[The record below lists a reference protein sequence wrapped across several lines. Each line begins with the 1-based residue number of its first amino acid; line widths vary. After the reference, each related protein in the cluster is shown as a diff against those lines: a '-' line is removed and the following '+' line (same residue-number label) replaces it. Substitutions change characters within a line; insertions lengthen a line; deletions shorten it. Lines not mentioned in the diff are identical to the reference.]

1 MAQETKF
8 MLPDPSY
15 EAYTWILQDEHSPA
29 SHPPLIAS
37 ATPVAWTG
45 SSPDGLPTTLNINGY
60 NYAREVVSPAGGANL
75 SGTTEPPKQVE
86 DLTRW
91 RLEWLPQVDELIVML
106 ESFDAA
112 TVPAGKW
119 AEVLDGQDQEY
130 RRVFGGIHRTAVG
143 TARMA
148 ATRFTEEYVKRF
160 DEDRRGDAMSLLLGL
175 PNRSLDRANA
185 LWDLSRTLRADK
197 SLLDTL
203 QGGEPRLDMSA
214 AKRFDEDLKAML
226 RDFGATTN
234 NGLQDMPTWRE
245 GSTVPLSMLGAFAW
259 PEDST
264 SPREATLRQKN
275 RRLELEEE
283 VRNASG
289 NDEDENSLVRLME
302 MAQHLIPNLEDH
314 NLLCD
319 QRCVAASRVRW
330 LTVGTHLQ
338 NQGILSVADE
348 IFFYRRPEL
357 VQVLEGGAGLS
368 KEEVDLR
375 RARQRQL
382 RAMLP
387 PLYLGLP
394 PETLTSIDDVPVEGT
409 VQRLVRGVAASPGSH
424 RGRARVVKSMDEADS
439 LQDGDVLVVRSLTP
453 AWTPYFGVVG
463 ALVTNSGGVM
473 SHGAVVAR
481 EFGIAAV
488 VGTRD
493 GTNFIMDG
501 AVVTVDGTA
510 GVVVC

>member
-1 MAQETKF
+1 
-8 MLPDPSY
+8 
-15 EAYTWILQDEHSPA
+15 
-29 SHPPLIAS
+29 
-37 ATPVAWTG
+37 
-45 SSPDGLPTTLNINGY
+45 
-60 NYAREVVSPAGGANL
+60 
-75 SGTTEPPKQVE
+75 
-86 DLTRW
+86 
-91 RLEWLPQVDELIVML
+91 
-106 ESFDAA
+106 
-112 TVPAGKW
+112 
-119 AEVLDGQDQEY
+119 
-130 RRVFGGIHRTAVG
+130 
-143 TARMA
+143 
-148 ATRFTEEYVKRF
+148 
-160 DEDRRGDAMSLLLGL
+160 
-175 PNRSLDRANA
+175 
-185 LWDLSRTLRADK
+185 
-197 SLLDTL
+197 
-203 QGGEPRLDMSA
+203 
-214 AKRFDEDLKAML
+214 
-226 RDFGATTN
+226 
-234 NGLQDMPTWRE
+234 
-245 GSTVPLSMLGAFAW
+245 
-259 PEDST
+259 
-264 SPREATLRQKN
+264 
-275 RRLELEEE
+275 
-283 VRNASG
+283 
-289 NDEDENSLVRLME
+289 
-302 MAQHLIPNLEDH
+302 
-314 NLLCD
+314 
-319 QRCVAASRVRW
+319 
-330 LTVGTHLQ
+330 LQ

>member
-1 MAQETKF
+1 
-8 MLPDPSY
+8 
-15 EAYTWILQDEHSPA
+15 
-29 SHPPLIAS
+29 
-37 ATPVAWTG
+37 
-45 SSPDGLPTTLNINGY
+45 
-60 NYAREVVSPAGGANL
+60 
-75 SGTTEPPKQVE
+75 
-86 DLTRW
+86 
-91 RLEWLPQVDELIVML
+91 
-106 ESFDAA
+106 
-112 TVPAGKW
+112 
-119 AEVLDGQDQEY
+119 
-130 RRVFGGIHRTAVG
+130 
-143 TARMA
+143 
-148 ATRFTEEYVKRF
+148 
-160 DEDRRGDAMSLLLGL
+160 
-175 PNRSLDRANA
+175 
-185 LWDLSRTLRADK
+185 
-197 SLLDTL
+197 
-203 QGGEPRLDMSA
+203 
-214 AKRFDEDLKAML
+214 ML

-245 GSTVPLSMLGAFAW
+245 GSTVPLSMVGAYALQ
-259 PEDST
+259 EDSK

-289 NDEDENSLVRLME
+289 SDEDENSLVRLME
-302 MAQHLIPNLEDH
+302 MAQQLIPNLEDH

-348 IFFYRRPEL
+348 VFFYRRPEL

-409 VQRLVRGVAASPGSH
+409 AQRLVRGVAASPGSH